1 MGNRYNVV
9 LSKKGQMMFTA
20 LKMYANKKREDKV
33 VLSQKQVSEL
43 KKAKGKDAFFKL
55 VDKYVVGP
63 CNLGSKAKKAGLT
76 KNTGY
81 DAAHYRTA
89 KVLGI
94 KV

>member
-1 MGNRYNVV
+1 MNKYRVGM
-9 LSKKGQMMFTA
+9 SKKGQMMFSA
-20 LKMYANKKREDKV
+20 LKMYGKKKREDKV
-33 VLSQKQVSEL
+33 TLSSKQVSEL
-43 KKAKGKDAFFKL
+43 KRAKGKDAFFKL
-55 VDKYVVGP
+55 VDKYIVEP
-63 CNLGSKAKKAGLT
+63 CKSGSKAKKAGFT